1 MSKKVVSELF
11 QWLVALV
18 LAAAIV
24 IPIRVYVLQPYRVY
38 MTSMVPTLQPGD
50 VVIGLKSAI
59 VGDDIKRGDIVIVG
73 GAFSNG
79 ELYVKRVIGLPGE
92 TISINDGEV
101 YINGQKLKEPW
112 LPSDGGFS
120 SSGELSEVKLEENQY
135 FVLGD
140 NRFASRDSRSF
151 GPVTKQDIKAK
162 VVLRIF
168 PLDRIRS
175 F

>member
-101 YINGQKLKEPW
+101 YINGQKLEEPW

-120 SSGELSEVKLEENQY
+120 SSGELSEIKLGENQY

-151 GPVTKQDIKAK
+151 GPVTKQEIKAK

>member
-1 MSKKVVSELF
+1 MSRKVVNELF

-38 MTSMVPTLQPGD
+38 MTSMVPTLEPGD
-50 VVIGLKSAI
+50 IVIGLKSTI
-59 VGDDIKRGDIVIVG
+59 VGNGIERGDIVIVG

-101 YINGQKLKEPW
+101 YINGQKLEEPW
-112 LPSDGGFS
+112 LPSDEGFN
-120 SSGELSEVKLEENQY
+120 SSGELSEVKLGENQY

-140 NRFASRDSRSF
+140 NRFASLDSRSF

-168 PLDRIRS
+168 PLDKIRS

>member
-38 MTSMVPTLQPGD
+38 MTSMVPALEPGD

>member
-38 MTSMVPTLQPGD
+38 MTSMVPTLEPGD

-101 YINGQKLKEPW
+101 YINGKKLKEPW